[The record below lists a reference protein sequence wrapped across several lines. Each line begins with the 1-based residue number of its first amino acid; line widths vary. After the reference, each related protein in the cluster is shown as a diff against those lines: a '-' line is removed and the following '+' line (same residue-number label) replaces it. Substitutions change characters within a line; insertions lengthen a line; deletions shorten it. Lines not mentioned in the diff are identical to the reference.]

1 MALTGYLSDYSLAEV
16 LQFIQQGNKT
26 GLLTIT
32 PKNQAAGE
40 QISINYTWFQNG
52 RVVANA
58 KELTSLGLIAMLEKR
73 NWIGTEVSESLRSQ
87 LDTLSRPLG
96 LHLKLIDILDVEQL
110 RILFHAQVLQA
121 VCALFKLQDAQFYFD
136 ENISISNIKPEM
148 TGMSVSAV
156 EASLLGLRVLKD
168 WTYLERKLP
177 APEFGLQRLSTIL
190 PEFKLD
196 TQEMRMLEIADGRLS
211 ITQIAKD
218 LEMTVLKAQQIAF
231 RLTSVGLVKEIALD
245 FKPIMIVEKGKEIS
259 AVEPPAE
266 TAKPAVSKSFL
277 NNLVG
282 FLRKQK

>member
-32 PKNQAAGE
+32 PKNQDAGE

-58 KELTSLGLIAMLEKR
+58 KELNSLGLIAMLEKR
-73 NWIGTEVSESLRSQ
+73 NWIGTEVSENLRSQ

-121 VCALFKLQDAQFYFD
+121 VCALFKLPDAQFYFD
-136 ENISISNIKPEM
+136 ESISISNIKPEM

-177 APEFGLQRLSTIL
+177 VPEFGLQRLSTTL

-196 TQEMRMLEIADGRLS
+196 TQEMRMLEIANGLLN

-245 FKPIMIVEKGKEIS
+245 FKPIMLLDKGGES
-259 AVEPPAE
+259 PALEPSTEA
-266 TAKPAVSKSFL
+266 AKPAVSKSFL